1 MKDLLIA
8 VNETVCMILWALVLI
23 IGIGLD
29 STSNMPAIIIG
40 ILLIPLG
47 LTTYICYLTE
57 YGKED

>member
-1 MKDLLIA
+1 MKNLLIA

-23 IGIGLD
+23 IGLGLD
-29 STSNMPAIIIG
+29 SPSSVPAVVLA
-40 ILLIPLG
+40 ILLVPTG